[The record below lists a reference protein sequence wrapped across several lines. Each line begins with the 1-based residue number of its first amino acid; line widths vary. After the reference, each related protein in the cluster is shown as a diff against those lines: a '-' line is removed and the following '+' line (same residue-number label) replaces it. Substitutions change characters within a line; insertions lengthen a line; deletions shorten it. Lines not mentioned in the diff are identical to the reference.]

1 MKSKL
6 FYLFF
11 LLVFVEKHIELVE
24 NIQIEK

>member
-6 FYLFF
+6 FFLFF
-11 LLVFVEKHIELVE
+11 KLVVVQKHIELVE